1 MTSDIKD
8 ILDDWRYKP
17 GDVIARQVETIDGRP
32 VLQMRLD
39 LGLLQMEILGR
50 PDGEQPHGFE
60 SYFSYLRHLVDTH
73 PDEPFFLDDEQCM
86 NVDREFLQYYHRRVC
101 WLALKDYDKAI
112 GDADHNLAFMD
123 FVKRH
128 SPNEQYT
135 LAHEQFRC
143 FVIYHRAQAAV
154 GKALDKESPEDA
166 LDVIH
171 ESLENMKTFYC
182 DHNLENQFQEDS
194 LVQRL
199 HELDNQVRDRFH
211 IETTLR
217 EQLEDAIEN
226 EQFELAAEL
235 RDNIQKRQESCGEKE
250 RS

>member
-1 MTSDIKD
+1 
-8 ILDDWRYKP
+8 
-17 GDVIARQVETIDGRP
+17 
-32 VLQMRLD
+32 
-39 LGLLQMEILGR
+39 
-50 PDGEQPHGFE
+50 
-60 SYFSYLRHLVDTH
+60 
-73 PDEPFFLDDEQCM
+73 
-86 NVDREFLQYYHRRVC
+86 
-101 WLALKDYDKAI
+101 
-112 GDADHNLAFMD
+112 
-123 FVKRH
+123 
-128 SPNEQYT
+128 
-135 LAHEQFRC
+135 
-143 FVIYHRAQAAV
+143 
-154 GKALDKESPEDA
+154 
-166 LDVIH
+166 
-171 ESLENMKTFYC
+171 MKTFYC